1 MVSKVRYHTEIGY
14 FGRSQNVRELRAE
27 APPLASMI
35 TAIASLPGRPAQDQA
50 ALSPA
55 QVYQFDR
62 QQSERDHG

>member
-1 MVSKVRYHTEIGY
+1 MVSKMRYLTEIGY

-35 TAIASLPGRPAQDQA
+35 TAIASLPSRASRDETA
-50 ALSPA
+50 RSPA